1 MVCFQEELNFY
12 YNNDKEK
19 RMKKITVS
27 LFTVAAL
34 IALTGCGDKP
44 KSDIVT
50 YKYTPAEVYT
60 ATCAHCHGTKGEG
73 MPEKKGPAI
82 NKKTIPELEMDLFDI
97 KNGGVG
103 QSTATQHDVMEHNM
117 KKLKEKGYEYD
128 VKAMA
133 NYIYNAFN
141 SGK

>member
-1 MVCFQEELNFY
+1 
-12 YNNDKEK
+12 
-19 RMKKITVS
+19 MKKITLTLFAVS
-27 LFTVAAL
+27 AMLVL
-34 IALTGCGDKP
+34 VGCGDKP

-50 YKYTPAEVYT
+50 YKYTPAEVYK
-60 ATCAHCHGTKGEG
+60 ATCSHCHGDKGEG
-73 MPEKKGPAI
+73 IAEKKGPAI

-103 QSTATQHDVMEHNM
+103 QSTASEHDVMEHNM

-133 NYIYNAFN
+133 NYIYNSFN
-141 SGK
+141 RAK

>member
-1 MVCFQEELNFY
+1 
-12 YNNDKEK
+12 
-19 RMKKITVS
+19 MKKIT
-27 LFTVAAL
+27 LAL
-34 IALTGCGDKP
+34 SFAVLLVTLSGCGDKP
-44 KSDIVT
+44 KSDVVK
-50 YKYTPAEVYT
+50 YKYTPAQVYT
-60 ATCAHCHGTKGEG
+60 ETCAHCHGAKGEG

-82 NKKTIPELEMDLFDI
+82 NQKTIQELEMDLFDI
-97 KNGGVG
+97 KNGGIG

-141 SGK
+141 SAK

>member
-1 MVCFQEELNFY
+1 M
-12 YNNDKEK
+12 NNNYKDTP
-19 RMKKITVS
+19 MKKTTLTLLSIATI
-27 LFTVAAL
+27 AL
-34 IALTGCGDKP
+34 LTGCGDKP

-60 ATCAHCHGTKGEG
+60 ATCAHCHGDKGEG
-73 MPEKKGPAI
+73 MPSKKGPAI
-82 NKKTIPELEMDLFDI
+82 DKKTIPELEMDLFDI

-103 QSTATQHDVMEHNM
+103 QSTATEHDVMEHNM

-133 NYIYNAFN
+133 NYIYNTFN
-141 SGK
+141 KGK